1 MGDQANDLVLV
12 TMSEFGRT
20 VRQNG
25 TAGTDHGH
33 ANVMFVL
40 GGPVRGGKIYGRWP
54 GLATESL
61 YEGRDLAI
69 TTDFRQVL
77 GEASYRTL
85 GAKNLNLTFPGSQLT
100 TGHFLNLIKT

>member
-1 MGDQANDLVLV
+1 MV

-20 VRQNG
+20 ARQNG

-40 GGPVRGGKIYGRWP
+40 GGPVKGGKVYGKWP
-54 GLATESL
+54 GLSDEHL
-61 YEGRDLAI
+61 HEGRDLAI

-77 GEASYRTL
+77 GEAAYETL
-85 GAKNLNLTFPGSQLT
+85 GAKNLELVFPGAQVRP
-100 TGHFLNLIKT
+100 GNFLNIVTS